1 MCHHSEKAH
10 IKDRPKPKSGSKHH
24 PVRIIITAVN
34 SDFIQTFQRLFL
46 THFSVSIYSLCL
58 LDSSETN
65 RSKCTKLCSLWC
77 AVMFTLRGWAQTL
90 SNQLHGAFSWILL
103 ACFYQGWP
111 RFICPHAR
119 GTAHEPR
126 LVLKENLRYLCEE
139 QTCEGGTEAWG
150 ASCILM

>member
-103 ACFYQGWP
+103 ACFYQGLLTKVHLSP
-111 RFICPHAR
+111 CQGNCTRTTFSIEGKPEVPVR
-119 GTAHEPR
+119 GADMWRRHWS
-126 LVLKENLRYLCEE
+126 LRC
-139 QTCEGGTEAWG
+139 
-150 ASCILM
+150 